1 MAHGRP
7 RTEEK
12 VAILSRV
19 WWVRQNG
26 AMDAHIAPNLIEKPL
41 DPLVLEVPCAIC
53 FSSLQ
58 KATNANT
65 RFGSVPVLAQAF
77 LKKNSNPNRKFKDSK
92 LFYNQAYQKNYES
105 EPQICGPE
113 KTNTQPIQK
122 LKQSRSEK
130 IQIRTENLSGS
141 QKMKMGPKRK
151 HMDPDHE
158 FNYPKNFE
166 TDSN

>member
-1 MAHGRP
+1 MGSPEWRNGCPHRSKSHWKTIGSIGSGGA
-7 RTEEK
+7 
-12 VAILSRV
+12 
-19 WWVRQNG
+19 VR
-26 AMDAHIAPNLIEKPL
+26 HLFFKP
-41 DPLVLEVPCAIC
+41 PKSHQRKYTIWKCSCSCPS
-53 FSSLQ
+53 F
-58 KATNANT
+58 
-65 RFGSVPVLAQAF
+65 F
-77 LKKNSNPNRKFKDSK
+77 KKNSNPNRKFKDSK